1 MSSLLFYLIGNLVQI
16 LRFLLLVPPALAMT
30 QLEILPGQTSLPKS
44 YWQVQISGTHLVVHS
59 VSRGEHHSESDH

>member
-1 MSSLLFYLIGNLVQI
+1 M
-16 LRFLLLVPPALAMT
+16 VPPALAMT